1 MFTCV
6 SGAGSTDARPGA
18 EGGLLLGEVVHPEAA
33 SARVRLEGD
42 VNGRPFT
49 VERTAGR
56 RSGLR
61 FEVDGEERT
70 QQEMR
75 LTQDKINDLM

>member
-1 MFTCV
+1 V
-6 SGAGSTDARPGA
+6 SAGSTDPRPGA
-18 EGGLLLGEVVHPEAA
+18 EGGLLLSEVVHHAAA

-42 VNGRPFT
+42 VNGRPFI

-61 FEVDGEERT
+61 FEYDGEDRT

-75 LTQDKINDLM
+75 LTQEKINDLM